1 MTWRIS
7 AVSEVTLALL
17 LCLCAVSAGE
27 AATQFEASMDL
38 DLEDVRP
45 LLEHLN
51 ENLKL
56 GLDVDKLVRFTESVD
71 VGDEKRLSLPVRYKG
86 QSFSLTYQVY
96 MDDINAADLYFFT
109 ETEELATAIQSEM
122 IAFAESLGG

>member
-1 MTWRIS
+1 MTWRTS

-17 LCLCAVSAGE
+17 LCLCAVSAGA

-51 ENLKL
+51 ENLNL
-56 GLDVDKLVRFTESVD
+56 GLDVEKLVRFTESVD
-71 VGDEKRLSLPVRYKG
+71 VGDEKRLSLPIRYKG
-86 QSFSLTYQVY
+86 QSFRLTYQVY
-96 MDDINAADLYFFT
+96 MDDINATDLYFFA